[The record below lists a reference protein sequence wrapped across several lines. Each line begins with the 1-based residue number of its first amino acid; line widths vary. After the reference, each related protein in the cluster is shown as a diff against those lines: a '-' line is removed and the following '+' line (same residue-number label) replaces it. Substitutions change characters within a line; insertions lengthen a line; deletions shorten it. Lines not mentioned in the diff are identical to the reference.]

1 MYVMHSSSG
10 LGTHIVFSH
19 SSSSEEDDDKD
30 AGHDRV
36 PDGMYPTDPVDFEG
50 EPTMWLGTE
59 DGCIHVY
66 NSMDNIRIKRNKV
79 KIQHGSAVH
88 CIM

>member
-1 MYVMHSSSG
+1 
-10 LGTHIVFSH
+10 
-19 SSSSEEDDDKD
+19 
-30 AGHDRV
+30 
-36 PDGMYPTDPVDFEG
+36 MYPMDPVDFEG

>member
-1 MYVMHSSSG
+1 LSP
-10 LGTHIVFSH
+10 LIVAGCRWR
-19 SSSSEEDDDKD
+19 SSSSDEEDDDKD
-30 AGHDRV
+30 AGAHHGRA
-36 PDGMYPTDPVDFEG
+36 PDGACHTDPADTDG

-59 DGCIHVY
+59 DGCVHVY
-66 NSMDNIRIKRNKV
+66 NSMDNIRVKRNKV

>member
-1 MYVMHSSSG
+1 MHSSSG
-10 LGTHIVFSH
+10 IGNHIVFSH